1 MIKQL
6 LAQAAK
12 LQEDEGSDASGAESV
27 SETEEPGSDDADA
40 HGIVKLIYTC
50 ASCLS
55 LFASCCIVLH
65 CLYTLMS

>member
-1 MIKQL
+1 MIKEL

-12 LQEDEGSDASGAESV
+12 LQNDEGSDASGSGSV
-27 SETEEPGSDDADA
+27 SESSEPGPAAEGA

-55 LFASCCIVLH
+55 LFASCCIVLQ